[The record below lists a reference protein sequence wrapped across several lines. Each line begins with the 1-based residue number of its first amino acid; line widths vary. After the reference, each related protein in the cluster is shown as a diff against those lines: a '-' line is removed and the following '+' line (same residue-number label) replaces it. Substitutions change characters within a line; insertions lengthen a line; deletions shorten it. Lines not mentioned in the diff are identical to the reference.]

1 MWSESSN
8 RDFGFC
14 PPKADPS
21 LAEILDF
28 GLRVFKSAIRIPQ
41 SAIFGMTAILV
52 CVGPVWSAETQS
64 TALSRRTQ
72 LVIKLA
78 ANETLAVRSR
88 FQETPPAIIV
98 EFPAGRVA
106 GMLPER
112 SKVQRGVV
120 EEIQTV
126 YASSTKPGQ
135 SRWVQALKIIL
146 RGPYKYRLTP
156 ERGRIIIDIE
166 HPDSVGREDLE
177 LGLPGGT
184 IIAGAMPPALSER
197 FRAMQE
203 ALNRARPQS
212 WVWRAGAVPEE
223 SLAPVP
229 ASVIGQP
236 LPRSPHVRLAS
247 TAGSSSPASSSGAA
261 RGSAD
266 ALAIWMWVLGGTG
279 LAGFVGTGWLWRRQ
293 VKRAVPQAKT
303 RDTSVPRVPSG
314 IRVIDQLVWR
324 AFERQGYQLVHMVEL
339 GEPLGLMRVM
349 VKDGLKAALLCV
361 GEGVFF
367 EKATV
372 EQFVQSMRKA
382 HAEGGFLIAPGSF
395 TVPAQRC
402 AKEHGVTLIARE
414 QLTQLLSEGA
424 VSEYYTKQIQQLHK
438 QLEDAQETLSEYARQ
453 LDAIRK
459 QRNEASWFLGEERAK
474 TAQLDANVNELARQ
488 LAEAQA
494 QASHWQETA
503 TASSKQWEESQWYL
517 GEAQTAARDLDDRLR
532 SLHEAHGQLDERARA
547 LTRQCQAMEQQRDEA
562 NWYLGEAHAA
572 QETMRHQL
580 QELAEQ
586 LVEAR
591 RELASTRQAL
601 EERERRRAP
610 RSYRP
615 AITIDVDRPDGSSL
629 FQGIPRNISRSG
641 FAFPTDQPFQEVP
654 ESLRIRLHLP
664 GSEPINA
671 TGRIV
676 WQRQETTDRLHPTGC
691 EFLDIPAKDR
701 NSFEELL
708 ATPS

>member
-1 MWSESSN
+1 MSCECFRAPWHLSAVW
-8 RDFGFC
+8 RRGLLL
-14 PPKADPS
+14 
-21 LAEILDF
+21 LAAGVSVC
-28 GLRVFKSAIRIPQ
+28 GLIGIA
-41 SAIFGMTAILV
+41 
-52 CVGPVWSAETQS
+52 PVWSAETQS
-64 TALSRRTQ
+64 TALSRKTQ

-78 ANETLAVRSR
+78 ADEVLAVRSR
-88 FQETPPAIIV
+88 FQATPPAIIV

-106 GMLPER
+106 GVLPER

-120 EEIQTV
+120 EEVQTV

-146 RGPYKYRLTP
+146 RGPYKYQVTP
-156 ERGRIIIDIE
+156 ERGRILIDIE
-166 HPDSVGREDLE
+166 YPDSVGREDLE

-184 IIAGAMPPALSER
+184 IIAGAMPPVLSER

-203 ALNRARPQS
+203 ALNHARPQP
-212 WVWRAGAVPEE
+212 WVWRASAAPAV
-223 SLAPVP
+223 SLAAES
-229 ASVIGQP
+229 ASLIGQP
-236 LPRSPHVRLAS
+236 LPHSPHARSAS
-247 TAGSSSPASSSGAA
+247 TASSSSPTSSSREA

-266 ALAIWMWVLGGTG
+266 GLTVWMWVLGGMG

-303 RDTSVPRVPSG
+303 LYASVPRVPSG

-349 VKDGLKAALLCV
+349 VKDGLKAALLCI
-361 GEGVFF
+361 GDGVFF
-367 EKATV
+367 EKTTI
-372 EQFVQSMRKA
+372 EQFIQSMRKA
-382 HAEGGFLIAPGSF
+382 HVEQGFLIAPGSF

-402 AKEHGVTLIARE
+402 AKEHGVTLIARD

-424 VSEYYTKQIQQLHK
+424 VSEYYTKQLQRLHK
-438 QLEDAQETLSEYARQ
+438 QLEDAQETLNEYARQ

-459 QRNEASWFLGEERAK
+459 QRNGASWFLGEERAK
-474 TAQLDANVNELARQ
+474 TAQLESNVNELTQQ
-488 LAEAQA
+488 LAESQA

-503 TASSKQWEESQWYL
+503 QASHKQWEESQWYL
-517 GEAQTAARDLDDRLR
+517 GEAQVAARHLDDQLR

-547 LTRQCQAMEQQRDEA
+547 LTQQLQALEQQRDEA
-562 NWYLGEAHAA
+562 NWYLGEARAA
-572 QETMRHQL
+572 QEAVRHQL
-580 QELAEQ
+580 QAFEERERQLEAAREARQLAE
-586 LVEAR
+586 E
-591 RELASTRQAL
+591 ELHAL
-601 EERERRRAP
+601 RAFGERRRAP

-654 ESLRIRLHLP
+654 DHLRIRLHLP
-664 GSEPINA
+664 GLEPVNA
-671 TGRIV
+671 TGRVV

-691 EFLDIPAKDR
+691 EFLDIPPEAR
-701 NSFEELL
+701 NSFEEWLS
-708 ATPS
+708 TPS

>member
-1 MWSESSN
+1 MSCACF
-8 RDFGFC
+8 RAFR
-14 PPKADPS
+14 
-21 LAEILDF
+21 LALAAGVGVC
-28 GLRVFKSAIRIPQ
+28 GLIAP
-41 SAIFGMTAILV
+41 A
-52 CVGPVWSAETQS
+52 WSAETQS
-64 TALSRRTQ
+64 TALSRKTQ

-78 ANETLAVRSR
+78 ADEVPAVRSR
-88 FQETPPAIIV
+88 FQDAPPAIIV

-135 SRWVQALKIIL
+135 RRWVQALKIIL
-146 RGPYKYRLTP
+146 RGPYKYQLTP
-156 ERGRIIIDIE
+156 ERGRILIDIE
-166 HPDSVGREDLE
+166 HPDSVGRENLE
-177 LGLPGGT
+177 LGLPGGA

-197 FRAMQE
+197 FLAMQE
-203 ALNRARPQS
+203 ALNRARPQP
-212 WVWRAGAVPEE
+212 WIWRAGAAPEAG
-223 SLAPVP
+223 LAPKP
-229 ASVIGQP
+229 AGLIGQP
-236 LPRSPHVRLAS
+236 LPRSTQARSAS
-247 TAGSSSPASSSGAA
+247 TAGSSSPPSSSRTP
-261 RGSAD
+261 RGRAD
-266 ALAIWMWVLGGTG
+266 ALTIWMWVLGGMG
-279 LAGFVGTGWLWRRQ
+279 LAGFAGTGWLWRRQ
-293 VKRAVPQAKT
+293 VKRAVPQART
-303 RDTSVPRVPSG
+303 LYTSVPRVPSG

-361 GEGVFF
+361 GDGVFF
-367 EKATV
+367 EKTTV

-382 HAEGGFLIAPGSF
+382 HMEQGFLIAPGSF
-395 TVPAQRC
+395 TVPAQHC

-414 QLTQLLSEGA
+414 QLTQLLSDGA
-424 VSEYYTKQIQQLHK
+424 VSEYYTKQIQRLHK
-438 QLEDAQETLSEYARQ
+438 QLEDAQETLNEYARQ

-474 TAQLDANVNELARQ
+474 TAQLDSGVNELARQ

-503 TASSKQWEESQWYL
+503 QASHKQWEESQWYL
-517 GEAQTAARDLDDRLR
+517 GEAQTAARHLDDQLR
-532 SLHEAHGQLDERARA
+532 GLHEAHGALDERARA
-547 LTRQCQAMEQQRDEA
+547 LTQQLQAMEQQRDQA
-562 NWYLGEAHAA
+562 NWYLGEARA
-572 QETMRHQL
+572 
-580 QELAEQ
+580 
-586 LVEAR
+586 
-591 RELASTRQAL
+591 AL

-654 ESLRIRLHLP
+654 DHLRIRLHLP
-664 GSEPINA
+664 GSAPINA
-671 TGRIV
+671 TGRVV

-691 EFLDIPAKDR
+691 EFLDIPAQAR
-701 NSFEELL
+701 NRFEELL
-708 ATPS
+708 ATSG